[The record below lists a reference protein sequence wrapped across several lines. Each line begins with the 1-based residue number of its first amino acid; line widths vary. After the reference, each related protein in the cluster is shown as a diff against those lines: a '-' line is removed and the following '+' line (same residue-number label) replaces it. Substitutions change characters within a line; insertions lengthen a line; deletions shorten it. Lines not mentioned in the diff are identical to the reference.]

1 MLIEGQVL
9 RKRNTIWIH
18 LIKNH
23 SLIVNKQ
30 TSKSFHL
37 VLIRDVIV
45 GIRNMY
51 ALTLGNHYR
60 ENIVP

>member
-23 SLIVNKQ
+23 RLIVNKQ